1 MIKMMIYVFATI
13 FAITLVRIFI
23 GIIAKG
29 LGASLGATASG
40 STRPGGPD
48 RSAGHQTNGSQRGGV
63 LRKDSLTGI
72 YLAEEIAI
80 TKVINGRKHYFASEE
95 NFREY
100 LKRTPTSA

>member
-1 MIKMMIYVFATI
+1 MIRMMIYVFATI
-13 FAITLVRIFI
+13 FAITLVKIFI

-29 LGASLGATASG
+29 LSASLGSAAQG
-40 STRPGGPD
+40 SSRAGGPGH
-48 RSAGHQTNGSQRGGV
+48 SAGHQTNGSRRGGV

-72 YLAEEIAI
+72 YLAEEIAV